1 MGKLGILVLF
11 AMGACKPMYGDP
23 PQKLRNPEPVPHG
36 PDLPGDDQA
45 SLTITDTNCDLITTR
60 TPAKRETAAAEVY
73 IDRGDEKLRN
83 WTTAPPAAKGGL
95 IIDSIDEYSAAL
107 RKDPFNAQ
115 ATLKLALAYD
125 KVVRKGCVMAM
136 LRRLDQLA
144 QNPKFK
150 REAESAIDELE
161 QQSKWFAPYRKDA
174 LRAVGRTGP

>member
-11 AMGACKPMYGDP
+11 VLGACKPMYGDP
-23 PQKLRNPEPVPHG
+23 PQRLRNPEPVPHSTEI
-36 PDLPGDDQA
+36 PGAQA
-45 SLTITDTNCDLITTR
+45 GIIVDSAPCDLITTR
-60 TPAKRETAAAEVY
+60 TPAKRETAAAEQH

-83 WTTAPPAAKGGL
+83 WTQAPPEAKTDL
-95 IIDSIDEYSAAL
+95 IIDGIDEYSAAL

-125 KVVRKGCVMAM
+125 KVVRKSCVMAM

-161 QQSKWFAPYRKDA
+161 QQSKWFAPYRRDA

>member
-23 PQKLRNPEPVPHG
+23 PQRLRNPEPVPHG
-36 PDLPGDDQA
+36 PDLPGEEA
-45 SLTITDTNCDLITTR
+45 KIIYNNECDLITTR
-60 TPAKRETAAAEVY
+60 TPAKRETAAAEQH
-73 IDRGDEKLRN
+73 IDRGDEKLRI
-83 WTTAPPAAKGGL
+83 WTKAPPEAKTDL
-95 IIDSIDEYSAAL
+95 IIDGIDEYSAAL

-125 KVVRKGCVMAM
+125 KVLRKGCVMA
-136 LRRLDQLA
+136 LLQRLDQLA

-150 REAESAIDELE
+150 REAEGAIDELE